1 MKKVLIT
8 GSTGFIG
15 KRLTAK
21 LKSLEYNVVELTR
34 ERYDVSK
41 DANGA
46 KLRAIFE
53 LEKPSAVFHLA
64 SRFLAQH
71 ATEDLPSMIESNISL
86 GTRLLQTITETSTA
100 EAPIDFITA
109 GTGWQRF
116 SKEDGSSVNFYAATK
131 SAFSAIT
138 DYYASASTIRT
149 AELRLFDTY
158 GPGDTRKKVVQ
169 LLFETAKNPPAA
181 PIDFSPG
188 QQKLYMVHVDDA
200 VNAFVV
206 AETWLAKQPMRT
218 RGSFRVDAES
228 MITLKDLAREVE
240 MLTKVKLPI
249 TWGGR
254 PYRDREVML
263 PYSEQK
269 RIPGWAPTI
278 SLRQGLRDLLENS
291 PDKSAEKSV
300 DKSPSPK

>member
-1 MKKVLIT
+1 MKTAIVT

-15 KRLTAK
+15 QRLAAK
-21 LKSLEYNVVELTR
+21 LKSLEWNVIELTR
-34 ERYDVSK
+34 KAYDVSK
-41 DANGA
+41 DEDGA

-53 LEKPSAVFHLA
+53 KEKPNAVFHLA
-64 SRFLAQH
+64 SKFLAEH
-71 ATEDLPSMIESNISL
+71 KSEDLPGVIESNVLL
-86 GTRLLQTITETSTA
+86 GARLLQTITETSTA
-100 EAPIDFITA
+100 DAPIDFLTA

-116 SKEDGSSVNFYAATK
+116 SKEDGSAVNLYAATK
-131 SAFSAIT
+131 AAFSAVT
-138 DYYASASTIRT
+138 DYYSMAANIRT

-158 GPGDTRKKVVQ
+158 GPGDTEKKIVQ
-169 LLFETAKNPPAA
+169 QLFDTAKNPPAA
-181 PIDFSPG
+181 PLDFSPG

-206 AETWLAKQPMRT
+206 AEGWLSKQPMRT
-218 RGSFRVDAES
+218 RGVFRVDAES

-240 MLTKVKLPI
+240 MLTKSKLAI

-263 PYSEQK
+263 PYSELK

-278 SLRQGLRDLLENS
+278 SLRQGLRDLLES
-291 PDKSAEKSV
+291 SK
-300 DKSPSPK
+300 